1 MGVPVIEV
9 ALAMQQVGLKYVG
22 MRNEQAASYAAGAI
36 GYLTGKPGI
45 NLCSFYLEIWHAI
58 KITLAVA
65 LSGVCL
71 VVSGPGLI
79 HALGGMANAMEN
91 CWPMIV
97 LGGSSDQDQECMGA
111 FQEFPQVTLHM
122 STFEAN

>member
-1 MGVPVIEV
+1 
-9 ALAMQQVGLKYVG
+9 MQQVGLKYVG

-45 NLCSFYLEIWHAI
+45 NLCSFYLEI
-58 KITLAVA
+58 
-65 LSGVCL
+65 LSC

-122 STFEAN
+122 STFEANGSVSFKSDLYRDILV